1 MGSGRG
7 ERIAYYIATFG
18 GLGKLFESKMPGT
31 IATVAALIIR
41 WKLDLGV
48 FPIAVIFF
56 IGVWAS
62 QVYSRKVKDSDP
74 PCVVIDEV
82 VGYFVAMYGFSDIM
96 LLPSFFFFRILDIIK
111 PFPIKFFEK
120 LPGGWGIMMDDV
132 IAGAVSNALISLG
145 VWFWGLQR

>member
-1 MGSGRG
+1 MGHDGIG
-7 ERIAYYIATFG
+7 KLAYYFATFG
-18 GLGKLFESKMPGT
+18 GLGKLFENRMPGT
-31 IATVAALIIR
+31 IATAVALIIR
-41 WKLDLGV
+41 WKIDLGF
-48 FPIAVIFF
+48 FPIVVLFF

-62 QVYSRKVKDSDP
+62 HVYSKALRDDDP

-96 LLPSFFFFRILDIIK
+96 LLPSFFFFRILDIVK
-111 PFPIKFFEK
+111 PFPVRAFEK

-132 IAGAVSNALISLG
+132 IAGIVSNVLISLG